1 MDFVEN
7 RNDAMDVETS
17 EEDFEGK
24 ILEVLQ
30 DRKEFKETWTML
42 DSLTVYITGE
52 PKRNYENLKA
62 AFENFTKH
70 AAKIATISGS
80 VHEGLKKLNMCK

>member
-17 EEDFEGK
+17 EEDKTEEK
-24 ILEVLQ
+24 ILEILQ
-30 DRKEFKETWTML
+30 NPEEFKETWEML
-42 DSLTVYITGE
+42 DNSVKYMALEHKQKYA
-52 PKRNYENLKA
+52 KLKE

-70 AAKIATISGS
+70 AAKIASISGS
-80 VHEGLKKLNMCK
+80 VHEGLKN